1 MDIKA
6 RLSTFWIVV
15 MINIAFADIFGFM
28 LPGALEKMMAGSVGS
43 CFPSQQYA
51 PQTVSP

>member
-15 MINIAFADIFGFM
+15 MINIAFADIFAPLTGSGGF
-28 LPGALEKMMAGSVGS
+28 LEMSETDTS
-43 CFPSQQYA
+43 IF
-51 PQTVSP
+51 T